1 MALSSQ
7 SGPDCMV
14 GLRPRTLQGT
24 PMYPPTLA
32 IIRPRPVGFPS
43 GQRGR
48 AVNPLAQPSK
58 VRILLPPLPS
68 DSVGGGHVRPQ
79 RETLLL
85 TPDIGGRG
93 RTAQTRPAGRGPRRF
108 REFRRTALRA

>member
-48 AVNPLAQPSK
+48 AVNPLAQPSQ
-58 VRILLPPLPS
+58 VRILLPPLHFGALMLAGASRGSRPS
-68 DSVGGGHVRPQ
+68 SAPGLRGVDTGGEACRFRPEATHVR
-79 RETLLL
+79 
-85 TPDIGGRG
+85 GRG
-93 RTAQTRPAGRGPRRF
+93 
-108 REFRRTALRA
+108 